1 MKRIPVKSTDIVS
14 IGYDK
19 EVSIL
24 EVEFR
29 RESIY
34 QYANVPENVFKELM
48 AADSIGTYFNSHIR
62 DQYPN
67 SQVS

>member
-1 MKRIPVKSTDIVS
+1 MKRKAVKSSDIVS

-29 RESIY
+29 RENIY
-34 QYANVPENVFKELM
+34 QYVNVPENVFKELM
-48 AADSIGTYFNSHIR
+48 TAGSIGTYFNSYIR